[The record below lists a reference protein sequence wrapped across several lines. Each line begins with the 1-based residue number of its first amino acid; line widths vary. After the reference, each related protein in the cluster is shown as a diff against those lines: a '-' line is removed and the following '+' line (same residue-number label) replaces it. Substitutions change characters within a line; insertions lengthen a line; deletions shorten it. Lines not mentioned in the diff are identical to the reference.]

1 MMPEA
6 SGCSYHCIISPQGG
20 CMLQVVV
27 SEQGGPEETFL
38 VRIKWAATVD
48 IKSLTQFVA

>member
-1 MMPEA
+1 MWRCLNA
-6 SGCSYHCIISPQGG
+6 NHHIINLLSGCMS
-20 CMLQVVV
+20 QVIV

-48 IKSLTQFVA
+48 IRSLTQFVA